1 MVTCI
6 TQTMFLTT
14 QCFSASSIFF
24 YLYIFYFSIL
34 FNVNNVWF
42 FSFSLHFIFRRLLF
56 SFSYYFACTVSTV
69 DICRTQLLLPVCYK
83 RFHFFWAVCA
93 WWRKILEENEKNTH
107 TNLKR
112 FLQHPNR
119 RSKLDW
125 KETDVK
131 RGSIIE
137 SIALF
142 LSIHWFSSLPA
153 SNEVSSIKYIVVI
166 FLPKKKS
173 SFIFLH
179 LLAKF
184 SVFLSSKKNIYKFFI
199 STIHSRMYLV
209 EHIFFVYLLLLL
221 EMCVRTVFLSSIDES
236 IDRLTFTQIV
246 ESGPLHTRRR
256 FSTYYVSITNMCTCF
271 NVCVCVYAFQSTER
285 FRSFIRS
292 FVRSFRRTWFN
303 FSLFYLCVSF
313 SLSSLLFSSCSIE

>member
-137 SIALF
+137 SFALF

-184 SVFLSSKKNIYKFFI
+184 SVFLSSKKKHLQVFHFDHTFSYIFSWTHFLCLFI
-199 STIHSRMYLV
+199 IIIGDV
-209 EHIFFVYLLLLL
+209 
-221 EMCVRTVFLSSIDES
+221 C
-236 IDRLTFTQIV
+236 
-246 ESGPLHTRRR
+246 
-256 FSTYYVSITNMCTCF
+256 TY
-271 NVCVCVYAFQSTER
+271 
-285 FRSFIRS
+285 
-292 FVRSFRRTWFN
+292 
-303 FSLFYLCVSF
+303 SF
-313 SLSSLLFSSCSIE
+313 SLIDRWIDRSSHLYPNSRVWSITYETSFFNLLRVYYEYVHML